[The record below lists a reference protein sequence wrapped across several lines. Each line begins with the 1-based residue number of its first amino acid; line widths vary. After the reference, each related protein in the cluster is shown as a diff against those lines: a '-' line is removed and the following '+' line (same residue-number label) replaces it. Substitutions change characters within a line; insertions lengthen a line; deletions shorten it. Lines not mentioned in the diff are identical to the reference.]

1 MRKIIN
7 TAKLNN
13 KNIYA
18 RKFCFGYVLCVLFL
32 LCYFFAFSPE
42 NTGNPLQRETETT
55 YINIMVPQGTQIEIK
70 GENASV
76 STLFFKQE
84 SKTNQNHFYKNL
96 FVLILCFLLLLEG
109 YFFAQKKQDDAYF
122 YKKLF
127 IIDYIH
133 SLDGKK

>member
-1 MRKIIN
+1 MRKINN

-32 LCYFFAFSPE
+32 LCYFFSFSPE
-42 NTGNPLQRETETT
+42 ETVNPLQNTTETT
-55 YINIMVPQGTQIEIK
+55 YINVMVPNGTLIEIK
-70 GENASV
+70 DENTATSNF
-76 STLFFKQE
+76 FFKQE
-84 SKTNQNHFYKNL
+84 SKSNQIQHFKNL
-96 FVLILCFLLLLEG
+96 FVLILCLLCLLQSSLFISE
-109 YFFAQKKQDDAYF
+109 KQAGTF
-122 YKKLF
+122 SYKKLF